1 MLEDA
6 PKHSNVNELARIASE
21 RDGWRSHVKSK
32 MREINQEPQEGRPHE
47 VESVEGSA
55 MFSWPKMVLC
65 NVM

>member
-32 MREINQEPQEGRPHE
+32 MREISQEGRPHE
-47 VESVEGSA
+47 VESVEGSHVFMA
-55 MFSWPKMVLC
+55 QNGPL
-65 NVM
+65 